1 VWGRVQTTAHR
12 LTGADAAD
20 PRQREAR
27 THEEVMKDVVGSGT
41 TPGDPDRG
49 AARVSLCACGL
60 PMPLA
65 IALLAWGR
73 TDEGAGVGRVV
84 AISVKV
90 GRVRLGE
97 G

>member
-1 VWGRVQTTAHR
+1 MWGRVQTTAHR

-49 AARVSLCACGL
+49 AARVSLCLWLADAVSVTCVGENRRRCGR
-60 PMPLA
+60 
-65 IALLAWGR
+65 WSGGR
-73 TDEGAGVGRVV
+73 Y
-84 AISVKV
+84 
-90 GRVRLGE
+90 LGE
-97 G
+97 SWPRPVG